1 MNKLKIRC
9 SVCGKSFKT
18 PSAKKTIC
26 PSCDAEAKRAKHQ
39 HVPVPE
45 QRPAAPTAAVDVR
58 AVLRAGQENR
68 GEFAAYKA
76 PAPPAPETTAVTT
89 EKQAA
94 AKPAARLGRQPHPDR
109 AARPAPAPRPP
120 REPKVREVQKPFEP
134 TPEQVE
140 AIRARYLELANPE
153 YDGIRHT
160 IANELGIPLRV
171 VKQKVKELREEKA
184 IASWWESG
192 QMLPTPDQIELV
204 RALYAPQLPEPAIG
218 IHKQI
223 AKELKLANT
232 SVYLA
237 IGHIRH
243 ELDLPRY
250 NDRPEIATQEDGG
263 NEQATE
269 QAMVAVA
276 MLEQNGTAGQAHA
289 GE

>member
-1 MNKLKIRC
+1 
-9 SVCGKSFKT
+9 
-18 PSAKKTIC
+18 
-26 PSCDAEAKRAKHQ
+26 
-39 HVPVPE
+39 
-45 QRPAAPTAAVDVR
+45 
-58 AVLRAGQENR
+58 
-68 GEFAAYKA
+68 
-76 PAPPAPETTAVTT
+76 
-89 EKQAA
+89 
-94 AKPAARLGRQPHPDR
+94 
-109 AARPAPAPRPP
+109 
-120 REPKVREVQKPFEP
+120 VREVQKPFEP

-160 IANELGIPLRV
+160 IANELGLPLRV

-269 QAMVAVA
+269 QAMVAMA
-276 MLEQNGTAGQAHA
+276 MLEQSGTAGQAHA